1 MPHLV
6 RPDERGGIWRRTQN
20 GGVMTRKH
28 DMWAVSIELWK
39 SGAVVSSFLREEIF
53 GLRDA
58 QGDPL
63 PESVKNF
70 LDDLIFCRVKPRKG
84 RPRSKSAIIQAYKTR
99 VILEKLGNQTIVDQT
114 PSERAIASI
123 AADLNM
129 SDSAISQI
137 VHPRKSR
144 QS

>member
-28 DMWAVSIELWK
+28 DMWA
-39 SGAVVSSFLREEIF
+39 EIF

>member
-1 MPHLV
+1 MPHLG
-6 RPDERGGIWRRTQN
+6 RPGERGGIWRRTQK
-20 GGVMTRKH
+20 GGVMTKKH
-28 DMWAVSIELWK
+28 DLWAVSIDLWK
-39 SGAVVSSFLREEIF
+39 SGAVVSDFLRGEIA

-63 PESVKNF
+63 PESVRNF

-84 RPRSKSAIIQAYKTR
+84 RPIPKSGIRQAYAR
-99 VILEKLGNQTIVDQT
+99 ELIFQQLDNSENVDLT

-123 AADLNM
+123 AAELNM
-129 SDSAISQI
+129 SESTISQI

-144 QS
+144 QT